1 MDVMC
6 TEIENI
12 GEFWEAK
19 APNLLYTWAI
29 WFVYSTNQMLLQE
42 KYVYGNMY
50 QYMFN
55 NTSIWFNMYT
65 NPISFYFFCLYF
77 FGFRFSYTF
86 LLFLYPLYIFTD
98 LTRTLISVNKIL
110 IGVNGILID
119 LIRIP
124 IGFNRILMR
133 L

>member
-6 TEIENI
+6 IEIENI
-12 GEFWEAK
+12 GEFWDAK

-50 QYMFN
+50 KYMYN

-65 NPISFYFFCLYF
+65 NLISFYFFWSLCF
-77 FGFRFSYTF
+77 WFPS
-86 LLFLYPLYIFTD
+86 FLYMFTCLIYFLYVSID
-98 LTRTLISVNKIL
+98 LKRTLISVNKIL
-110 IGVNGILID
+110 ISVNGILIN

-124 IGFNRILMR
+124 IGFNRT
-133 L
+133 